1 MDENT
6 GEVAR
11 LLRQIDLEYEAAQRG
26 LNGLAAVARHQFITA
41 RMEAIGHFQSAL
53 EEMVGEQE
61 AARLLARPPEM
72 KEESSEQS

>member
-41 RMEAIGHFQSAL
+41 RMEAIERFQSAL
-53 EEMVGEQE
+53 QEIVGEQE
-61 AARLLARPPEM
+61 AARLLARPPET
-72 KEESSEQS
+72 KEQSSEQS

>member
-26 LNGLAAVARHQFITA
+26 LNGLAAVARNQFITA
-41 RMEAIGHFQSAL
+41 RMEAIERFQSAL
-53 EEMVGEQE
+53 QEIVGEQE
-61 AARLLARPPEM
+61 AARLLARPPET
-72 KEESSEQS
+72 KEQSSEQS